1 MTTSAGTVNT
11 RTAGW
16 SSRNPRDK
24 SIGQLH
30 RDKNHAQ
37 FFGRIRV
44 LAPGLD
50 ERA

>member
-1 MTTSAGTVNT
+1 MTRSAGTVNT

-16 SSRNPRDK
+16 TSRNPRDK
-24 SIGQLH
+24 SIEPSH